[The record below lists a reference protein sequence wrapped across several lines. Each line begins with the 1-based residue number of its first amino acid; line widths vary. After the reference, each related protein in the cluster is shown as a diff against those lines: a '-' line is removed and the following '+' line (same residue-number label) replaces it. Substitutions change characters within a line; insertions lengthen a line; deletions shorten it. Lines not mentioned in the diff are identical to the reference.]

1 MKNIIIFILSAI
13 FLSSGL
19 SYGKKAPDVYF
30 ESLDGRKI
38 SIKDMKGKP
47 TVIVFWQVY
56 CHSCEKELP
65 EVSKLSKKYKGKV
78 RFYAAVIGTRDILQ
92 IEEKKREWGF
102 VLPVIIAGYKPRSAF
117 GIFGTPI
124 TVIIDKDLNIV
135 TKIIGSG
142 KTERLKKIL
151 DRTLQE

>member
-1 MKNIIIFILSAI
+1 MKNIIIFVLSAI

-30 ESLDGRKI
+30 ESLDGKKI
-38 SIKDMKGKP
+38 SINDLKGKP
-47 TVIVFWQVY
+47 TVIVFWQIY
-56 CHSCEKELP
+56 CLSCERELP
-65 EVSKLSKKYKGKV
+65 EVSELSKKYRGKV
-78 RFYAAVIGTRDILQ
+78 RFYAAVIGTRDILL

-102 VLPVIIAGYKPRSAF
+102 DLPVVIAGYKTKSAF

-124 TVIIDKDLNIV
+124 TVVIDKDLNIV
-135 TKIIGSG
+135 NKIIGSG

-151 DRTLQE
+151 DRLVQE